1 VHNGSKLVS
10 QVLDH
15 LDAARQAA
23 ARHAWREA
31 YASYTETEESALG
44 PDDFERFAE
53 SAWWTGRLDDAIRL
67 RERAYNGYSASGD
80 ALGAARMALTLAWD
94 QEGRGAFAVAGG
106 WLASA
111 ERLLEGQ
118 PESAEHGRLLL
129 THALTALF
137 AEGDLERAESTFH
150 LAFELARRV
159 GDRDI
164 EILALS
170 GKGRARIKAGRVEE
184 GLALLDEATT
194 SAVSGGLRPHATG
207 LVYCI
212 TISSCRDLG
221 DYRRAAEWTE
231 AANRWCDQLDVT
243 GFPGACRIHRAEV
256 LRLRG
261 DWPAA
266 EAQAQ
271 AACDELHDFDRNITA
286 GGHYEIAEIRRRRGD
301 FAGAEEAYRTT
312 NELGHDPQP
321 GLALLRLAEG
331 KVDAAVAGITRTLQ
345 DTEDP
350 LARMRRLPA
359 QVEIA
364 IAAGDLKTARRA
376 LGELEG
382 IVDSYKIGERRA
394 VALDATINVAAGQLQ
409 LAEKD
414 WEGAAASL
422 QRARDEWRDVGAPY
436 ETAQARM
443 LLGVAHRRLGDEHG
457 STVELEGALAAFERL
472 GARLDEGRAKELLG
486 KVEARRTFLFTDIV
500 DSTRLLET
508 LGDDKWKRLLARHDE
523 LVRERIVD
531 SGGEVVKKTGDGF
544 FASFD
549 APKAAIDAAVAIQ
562 RALAAEIVAPDV
574 RIGAHAGAAFRTG
587 AESTDYGG
595 QGVHVAARIGAA
607 ASGGEILV
615 STETLDGVGGTFRV
629 SEPRTEELKGI
640 EQPVEVVAIDWR

>member
-1 VHNGSKLVS
+1 VS

-23 ARHAWREA
+23 ARHAWRQAYGEFVEA
-31 YASYTETEESALG
+31 DEPALG
-44 PDDFERFAE
+44 PEDLERFAE
-53 SAWWTGRLDDAIRL
+53 SAWWTGRIDEAIRL
-67 RERAYNGYSASGD
+67 RERAHAAYGTSGD
-80 ALGAARMALTLAWD
+80 TLGSARMALILAWD
-94 QEGRGAFAVAGG
+94 YEGKGSFAVSNG
-106 WLASA
+106 WLANA

-118 PESAEHGRLLL
+118 PESPEHGRLIIM
-129 THALTALF
+129 HALTALF
-137 AEGDLERAESTFH
+137 AQGDLERAESLFQE
-150 LAFELARRV
+150 AAELARRV
-159 GDRDI
+159 GDRDG

-184 GLALLDEATT
+184 GLALLDEATA

-231 AANRWCDQLDVT
+231 AANHWCDQLDVT

-261 DWPAA
+261 DWPGA

-301 FAGAEEAYRTT
+301 FPAAEEAYRTT
-312 NELGHDPQP
+312 NELGQDPQP

-331 KVDAAVAGITRTLQ
+331 KIDAAVAGISRSLQ
-345 DTEDP
+345 DTDDP
-350 LARMRRLPA
+350 LRRLRRLPA
-359 QVEIA
+359 QIEIA
-364 IAAGDLKTARRA
+364 IAAGDLRTARSA
-376 LGELEG
+376 LEELEQ
-382 IVDSYKIGERRA
+382 IVDSYKIGDRRA
-394 VALDATINVAAGQLQ
+394 VAFDATIEVAKGQLQ

-414 WEGAAASL
+414 WDGAAASL

-443 LLGVAHRRLGDEHG
+443 LLGVAHRRRGDEHA

-472 GARLDEGRAKELLG
+472 GARLDQERVNELLG

-500 DSTRLLET
+500 DSTKLLET

-523 LVRERIVD
+523 LIRERIVE

-549 APKAAIDAAVAIQ
+549 NPKAAIDAAVGIQ

-574 RIGAHAGAAFRTG
+574 RIGAHAGSAFRTG

-595 QGVHVAARIGAA
+595 QGVHVAARVGAA
-607 ASGGEILV
+607 ARGGEILV
-615 STETLDGVGGTFRV
+615 SSETLDGVGGAFRL
-629 SEPRTEELKGI
+629 SEPRTEALKGI
-640 EQPVEVVAIDWR
+640 AQPVEVVAVDWR